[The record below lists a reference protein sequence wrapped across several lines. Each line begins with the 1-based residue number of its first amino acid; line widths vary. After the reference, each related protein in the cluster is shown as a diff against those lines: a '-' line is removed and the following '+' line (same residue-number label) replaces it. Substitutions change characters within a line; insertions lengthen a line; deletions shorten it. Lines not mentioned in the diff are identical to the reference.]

1 MIKVFTMVDNIS
13 NNKRIAKN
21 TFFLYIR
28 MIFVLLVSLYTT
40 RAFLNALGVVDYG
53 IYNVAAGFVAM
64 FGFLN
69 SSMINTIQ
77 RFFNSEKRGDT
88 NKNNL
93 NNIYIT
99 SVQIQVLIGLITVI
113 LLEVLGIWYINNKMV
128 IPEDRL
134 TAALTIFQLSVCS
147 LFMLIIQIPYSAA
160 IVAHES
166 MGYYA
171 IVSIADAILKLV
183 IAVIL
188 PFVTYDRL
196 IIYGSMLFLVSVAN
210 FLFYYVYAKRNFV
223 EIHYHHSFDK
233 ELFKN
238 MLAFS
243 GWNVFDSF
251 AYTMQGQ
258 GLNVLMNIFYGPVVN
273 AARGI
278 AYQVQSAL
286 SGFSINIAV
295 AFKPQLVESYAN
307 QELVRT
313 RNLMYSMSKLGYLM
327 VFLLSLPISLEINY
341 ILDLWLDGTVPK
353 DTDIFTILILLNMAL
368 GSLNNPITQTVQAVG
383 NIRLYQIIRSI
394 IVMSTLPI
402 SWIILKHGA
411 PAYMVFVVLILVN
424 FINQP
429 VSLYLLRK
437 IFSYSYREYL
447 KTIIVPCLLFSIL
460 TPILPI
466 FTHLI
471 MKESFVR
478 LFAVGIIS
486 LISSVVVSYKW
497 VLSEREK
504 ILVKDL
510 FNKISC
516 IRSKNES

>member
-1 MIKVFTMVDNIS
+1 
-13 NNKRIAKN
+13 
-21 TFFLYIR
+21 

-40 RAFLNALGVVDYG
+40 RAILNALGVVDYG

-77 RFFNSEKRGDT
+77 RFFNSERRGDT
-88 NKNNL
+88 NKDNL
-93 NNIYIT
+93 NKIYIT
-99 SVQIQVLIGLITVI
+99 SVQIQLLIGFITII

-128 IPEDRL
+128 IPEERL
-134 TAALTIFQLSVCS
+134 TAALSIFQLSVCS
-147 LFMLIIQIPYSAA
+147 LFMLIVQIPYSAA
-160 IVAHES
+160 IIAHES

-171 IVSIADAILKLV
+171 IVSMVDAILKLL
-183 IAVIL
+183 IAITL
-188 PFVTYDRL
+188 PYVTYDKL
-196 IIYGSMLFLVSVAN
+196 IAYGIMMLFISVAD
-210 FLFYYVYAKRNFV
+210 FLFYYIYAKRNFG
-223 EIHYHHSFDK
+223 EIQYHHSFDK
-233 ELFKN
+233 KLFKS

-258 GLNVLMNIFYGPVVN
+258 GLNMLMNIFFGPVVN

-286 SGFSINIAV
+286 SGFSINISV

-307 QELVRT
+307 QELART
-313 RNLMYSMSKLGYLM
+313 RHLMYSMSKLGYLM

-353 DTDIFTILILLNMAL
+353 DTGIFTTLILLNMAL

-383 NIRLYQIIRSI
+383 SIRLYQTIRSI
-394 IVMSTLPI
+394 IVMSTIPI
-402 SWIILKHGA
+402 SWMALRQGA
-411 PAYMVFVVLILVN
+411 PAYMVFVILILVN
-424 FINQP
+424 LINQP
-429 VSLYLLRK
+429 VSLYLLRE
-437 IFSYSYREYL
+437 IFPYSYREYL
-447 KTIIVPCLLFSIL
+447 RTIILPCLLFSIL

-466 FTHLI
+466 FTHII
-471 MKESFVR
+471 MKESFTR
-478 LFAVGIIS
+478 LLAVCIIS
-486 LISSVVVSYKW
+486 IISSIVVSYKF
-497 VLSEREK
+497 VLSEKEK

-510 FNKISC
+510 LNKITTVP
-516 IRSKNES
+516 